1 MSKRDLFS
9 FLGIYQNE
17 LKIFV
22 SPRACPQVFTAA
34 LFIIAKTW
42 KQPRYPLVGEWIN
55 KLWCTQ
61 TMEHHLALKRHEIPS
76 HEKTWNKH
84 KCILLNER
92 SQSEKTT

>member
-9 FLGIYQNE
+9 FLGIYPNE

-55 KLWCTQ
+55 
-61 TMEHHLALKRHEIPS
+61 
-76 HEKTWNKH
+76 
-84 KCILLNER
+84 
-92 SQSEKTT
+92 